1 MIKKNRQV
9 LRITIATRKMRLN
22 LLLIK
27 KHMNRLKTMLSG
39 ARKLIL
45 SSIWNAPWILLTS
58 VVILVTSPAVEYLSM
73 SENEKRWILVYMASL
88 RLAARPVEEYAA
100 KRAAKMPNK
109 VLKKAIRSIRA
120 PYLYTSGIFPALIP
134 LSIRDSK

>member
-1 MIKKNRQV
+1 MIKKKRQV

-100 KRAAKMPNK
+100 KRAANIPKR
-109 VLKKAIRSIRA
+109 VLKKAIRSIKP
-120 PYLYTSGIFPALIP
+120 PYL
-134 LSIRDSK
+134 